1 MNILYIHPAGT
12 FGGASKSLIE
22 LFLVLKQYQVSGHV
36 ITPKGSSAAAFS
48 EAGMN
53 TIETLGL
60 TQFDNTRFGYYRKW
74 RWLIL
79 IRELFFLPYSFIA
92 LIKAKRLGI
101 KFDLIHVN
109 EITLLPVVVI
119 AKWIFDIPVV
129 MHIRSLQKSDGGIK
143 SKLYY
148 KLLSKTIDSV
158 ICIDETVKSSV
169 PLIIDS
175 IIVHNGISVGDGIA
189 GRLKTSTETVKI
201 GLVGVLLRL
210 KGVYEFI
217 EAAKILATES
227 KVKTKFILVGE
238 NARKVG
244 GITSWF
250 YKKFQLSDDV
260 YSDVMRYIQ
269 QNNLQHQIELRGTIK
284 NIKNFYPEIDILCF
298 PSHLNACGR
307 PVIEA
312 AFFGIPSIVAVSTP
326 MSDTIQ
332 HGVTGITIAKPDARL
347 LADAISILVSN
358 HEYRTQLGIQAQK
371 FVNESFDIN
380 KNARIIL
387 AEYEKLAA
395 V

>member
-1 MNILYIHPAGT
+1 MNILYLHPAGT

-22 LFLVLKQYQVSGHV
+22 LFLVLRQYQVSGHV

-48 EAGMN
+48 EAGIS

-79 IRELFFLPYSFIA
+79 IRELFFLPYSLIA

-109 EITLLPVVVI
+109 EITLLPVAVI
-119 AKWIFDIPVV
+119 AKWIFRIPVV
-129 MHIRSLQKSDGGIK
+129 MHIRSLQKSDSGIK

-148 KLLSKTIDSV
+148 KLLSKTINSV

-169 PLIIDS
+169 PLNIDS
-175 IIVHNGISVGDGIA
+175 IIVHNGISVGDAIV
-189 GRLKTSTETVKI
+189 GRLKTSADAINI

-227 KVKTKFILVGE
+227 KIKTKFILVGE
-238 NARKVG
+238 NARKSD
-244 GITSWF
+244 GIKAWF
-250 YKKFQLSDDV
+250 YKKFQFSEDV
-260 YSDVMRYIQ
+260 YSDVKRYID
-269 QNNLQHQIELRGTIK
+269 QNNLQKQIELRGAIK
-284 NIKNFYPEIDILCF
+284 DIKTFYPEIDILCF
-298 PSHLNACGR
+298 PSYLNACGR
-307 PVIEA
+307 PVFEA
-312 AFFGIPSIVAVSTP
+312 AFFGIPSIVAVSNP
-326 MSDTIQ
+326 KSDTIQ
-332 HGVTGITIAKPDARL
+332 HGVTGLTIEKPDARL
-347 LADAISILVSN
+347 LADAVSLLVSD
-358 HEYRTQLGIQAQK
+358 HEYRFKLGIQAKK

-380 KNARIIL
+380 KNVLIVL
-387 AEYEKLAA
+387 AEYEKLIAR
-395 V
+395 

>member
-22 LFLVLKQYQVSGHV
+22 LFLVLKQYHVSGHV
-36 ITPKGSSAAAFS
+36 ITPIGSSAAAFS
-48 EAGMN
+48 EAGMS

-79 IRELFFLPYSFIA
+79 IRELFFLPYSLMA
-92 LIKAKRLGI
+92 LIKAKRLGV

-109 EITLLPVVVI
+109 EITLLPIAVM

-143 SKLYY
+143 NMLYY

-169 PLIIDS
+169 PLNIDS
-175 IIVHNGISVGDGIA
+175 VIVHNGISVVDGIT
-189 GRLKTSTETVKI
+189 RPLKTSTDTVNI

-217 EAAKILATES
+217 EAAKILAAES
-227 KVKTKFILVGE
+227 KIKTKFILVGE
-238 NARKVG
+238 NARKSD
-244 GITSWF
+244 GIMAWF
-250 YKKFQLSDDV
+250 YKKFQFSEDV
-260 YSDVMRYIQ
+260 YLDVKRYIE
-269 QNNLQHQIELRGTIK
+269 QNNLQTQIELRGAIK
-284 NIKNFYPEIDILCF
+284 DIKTFYPEIDILCF
-298 PSHLNACGR
+298 PSYLNACGR
-307 PVIEA
+307 PVFEA
-312 AFFGIPSIVAVSTP
+312 AFFGIPSIVAVSNP
-326 MSDTIQ
+326 KSDTIQ
-332 HGVTGITIAKPDARL
+332 HGVTGLTIEKPDARL
-347 LADAISILVSN
+347 LANAVSLLVSD
-358 HEYRTQLGIQAQK
+358 HEYRFKLGIQAKK

-380 KNARIIL
+380 KNVLIVI
-387 AEYEKLAA
+387 AEYEKLIAR
-395 V
+395 